1 MSLAELKLV
10 TRSRLNGQNIYIYLK
25 PAVINPSSSSYS
37 SYSSYNSNNSNNS
50 MNYSNTQCGNYN
62 YFCEY
67 DTNPH
72 YPNYSQYY
80 APPHSCSSLSKD
92 LQCVSS
98 LCNTMDQPR
107 NLTRFP
113 YQP

>member
-10 TRSRLNGQNIYIYLK
+10 TRSRLNGQNVYVYLK
-25 PAVINPSSSSYS
+25 PVGINPSFSSNSSNSSNSPISYS
-37 SYSSYNSNNSNNS
+37 NN
-50 MNYSNTQCGNYN
+50 QCGNYN
-62 YFCEY
+62 YLYEY
-67 DTNPH
+67 DTNPR
-72 YPNYSQYY
+72 YSNYTQYY
-80 APPHSCSSLSKD
+80 APPHSCSSMSMD

-98 LCNTMDQPR
+98 LCNTMEQPR

>member
-1 MSLAELKLV
+1 MSLAELKSV
-10 TRSRLNGQNIYIYLK
+10 TRSRLNGQDVYVYLK
-25 PAVINPSSSSYS
+25 PVGIDPSFSSNS
-37 SYSSYNSNNSNNS
+37 SKSSNSSNSSNS
-50 MNYSNTQCGNYN
+50 PISYSNTQCGNYN